1 MGMKLQTM
9 YKRKRLPKI
18 KIDPAELQH
27 FAQTPEVPQ
36 YWHDLYSINGI
47 LEFSR
52 NRKSMSVLSS
62 IKNV

>member
-18 KIDPAELQH
+18 KINLVELQH

-36 YWHDLYSINGI
+36 YWHDLYWPANQTV
-47 LEFSR
+47 SR
-52 NRKSMSVLSS
+52 RAKVLA
-62 IKNV
+62 